1 MFYDYDM
8 QSHTIAML
16 RKLMVLPTSGDAATA
31 LRDRA
36 CAAVKQAIRRIA
48 PAVYTV
54 EMRTETFTPQ
64 TPHGMTAN
72 VANWHFNLNHQRY
85 YDWIN
90 ADPTGPR
97 QDHRDQARTPR
108 LDQLTPSKG
117 WELEEAKEGWRLMWR
132 PRVEPWIEQF
142 RRICDQM
149 IAAVARLNG
158 ALAQDGYF
166 YGENPSVSIDR
177 NTTIEALEMALQSH
191 IGREWFY
198 DKKEVRL
205 VYKYN

>member
-64 TPHGMTAN
+64 TPHGSARRHRYTFFLSESMTLDCPSSGMTAN

-97 QDHRDQARTPR
+97 QDHRDQARVGR
-108 LDQLTPSKG
+108 
-117 WELEEAKEGWRLMWR
+117 RRR
-132 PRVEPWIEQF
+132 PLQ
-142 RRICDQM
+142 RRSFGD
-149 IAAVARLNG
+149 ARRACVCG
-158 ALAQDGYF
+158 
-166 YGENPSVSIDR
+166 SSC
-177 NTTIEALEMALQSH
+177 
-191 IGREWFY
+191 GR
-198 DKKEVRL
+198 
-205 VYKYN
+205 

>member
-1 MFYDYDM
+1 M
-8 QSHTIAML
+8 I
-16 RKLMVLPTSGDAATA
+16 PTPAPV
-31 LRDRA
+31 A
-36 CAAVKQAIRRIA
+36 CFPK
-48 PAVYTV
+48 
-54 EMRTETFTPQ
+54 
-64 TPHGMTAN
+64 
-72 VANWHFNLNHQRY
+72 
-85 YDWIN
+85 
-90 ADPTGPR
+90 
-97 QDHRDQARTPR
+97 TPR